1 MEMRVYL
8 WENVDAEF
16 DICQKK
22 KKGGDSGNL
31 GMSRFVGRTREK
43 IEGKRG
49 MASFLRKCI

>member
-22 KKGGDSGNL
+22 KRW
-31 GMSRFVGRTREK
+31 RFVNEETE
-43 IEGKRG
+43 ETQQTEQGKTCDW
-49 MASFLRKCI
+49 L